1 MTSVPSEP
9 RTSVADTGADL
20 PTPLTSIRRSIP
32 RDWDEQVD
40 LFAIVKLDSGGL
52 VRGWNLGA
60 ELIKGYTEDEIVGSH
75 FSRFYREEARRRGLP
90 DQLLAAAQRDGHVED
105 TGWRVRQDGSEFWAR
120 VTISAIRNAEGQ
132 VLGFVKIVRDVTSEK
147 RATDEQ
153 AALRRT
159 FAHDLL
165 SPVTALRGYLD
176 LLGEELPPDHRLL
189 RLAGEASDHIVAM
202 AQTMLNS
209 TNARTERERERTALD
224 SIAYGAVALVLPGD
238 QPGRVVFERMDAV
251 PVCGD
256 ALSLRRAVA
265 NVLENAAKY
274 SDDLIELSTFETDEG
289 ATVRIRDH
297 GRGIHPD
304 DLATITHEGHRGR
317 LADDRDGGHGI
328 GLASVQRIV
337 AEHGGTLRLSS
348 TPGEG
353 TTVTITIPRAD
364 DVVVP
369 GSGASVE
376 GTALG

>member
-40 LFAIVKLDSGGL
+40 LFAIVKLDSGGF

-105 TGWRVRQDGSEFWAR
+105 TGWRVRQDGGEFWAR

-132 VLGFVKIVRDVTSEK
+132 VLGFVKIVRDLTSEK
-147 RATDEQ
+147 HATDEQ

-176 LLGEELPPDHRLL
+176 LLSAVSYTHLTLPT
-189 RLAGEASDHIVAM
+189 I
-202 AQTMLNS
+202 
-209 TNARTERERERTALD
+209 
-224 SIAYGAVALVLPGD
+224 Y
-238 QPGRVVFERMDAV
+238 
-251 PVCGD
+251 PV
-256 ALSLRRAVA
+256 
-265 NVLENAAKY
+265 
-274 SDDLIELSTFETDEG
+274 
-289 ATVRIRDH
+289 
-297 GRGIHPD
+297 
-304 DLATITHEGHRGR
+304 
-317 LADDRDGGHGI
+317 
-328 GLASVQRIV
+328 
-337 AEHGGTLRLSS
+337 
-348 TPGEG
+348 
-353 TTVTITIPRAD
+353 
-364 DVVVP
+364 
-369 GSGASVE
+369 
-376 GTALG
+376 